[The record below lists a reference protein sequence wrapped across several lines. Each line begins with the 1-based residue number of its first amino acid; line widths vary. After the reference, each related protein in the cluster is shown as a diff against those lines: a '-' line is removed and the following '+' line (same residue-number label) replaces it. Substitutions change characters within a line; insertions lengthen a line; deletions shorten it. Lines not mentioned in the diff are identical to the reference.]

1 MVSTTSGTYTFSLD
15 VDDIIET
22 SLEPFGEE
30 YVSGVDA
37 QRARRDL
44 NLLLIELQNKGIPL
58 NKLETTSVALTEDTK
73 EYSLDS
79 SFSDVLEATLKTV
92 DSGIERDIERYGREK
107 YHNRIV
113 DKDRSGVPTV
123 YMVDRD
129 KDAVK
134 VSVWQVPEEDG
145 EYTLELLC
153 SKRIEDVT
161 ASFQKLDISY
171 RYLPLITAWLSYKF
185 SLKKMEVPEQMKQ
198 RLKNEYLEIMM
209 DTFEEDRE
217 RTNTRIIPGGICGS
231 R

>member
-1 MVSTTSGTYTFSLD
+1 MASTTSGTYTFSLD
-15 VDDIIET
+15 VDDIIE
-22 SLEPFGEE
+22 SALEPFGEE

-58 NKLETTSVALTEDTK
+58 NKLETLSVPLASNTI
-73 EYSLDS
+73 EYTLDGA
-79 SFSDVLEATLKTV
+79 FSDVLEATLKTV
-92 DSGIERDIERYGREK
+92 SSGIERDIQRYSREK
-107 YHNRIV
+107 YHNNIV
-113 DKDRSGVPTV
+113 DKDKSGVPTV
-123 YMVDRD
+123 YMVNRD
-129 KDAVK
+129 KDACK
-134 VSVWQVPEEDG
+134 VSVWQVPEEDSV
-145 EYTLELLC
+145 YTLELLC

-171 RYLPLITAWLSYKF
+171 RYLPLIVSWLSYKF
-185 SLKKMEVPEQMKQ
+185 SVKKMEVPEPMKQ

-217 RTNTRIIPGGICGS
+217 RTDTRITPGGICGS